1 MNTQTTPFTVSAN
14 ERSFSNVAQTAAE
27 HFRLSIFGVIAH
39 LIEVC
44 MDGDRAAAL
53 TAYPFLADYADEL
66 AARLQ
71 PADSSSA
78 QWRTALSAWESKA
91 TVNLPLLALRRAG
104 LSRLE
109 LELVLITGLLEED
122 PRFAVLFEQVTGGS
136 RRPTAGL
143 LIAWWRSDAAGQDY
157 TEAVRRSM
165 RSLVHAGLLQVLNP
179 GMPGSEW
186 VLAVPPPIWDGLRG
200 EPPELPWLRYVP
212 QADLLPLSRYI
223 APPSVAHLCDKL
235 PPLLAAQPGQLLI
248 VRGPRRNGRK
258 TLAGSVAHAL
268 DKAMLN
274 EESHWRLLGVLAV
287 MLDAFPVIEL
297 ALSPGE
303 NRTLPPLPLLSGPL
317 AVVMG
322 MHGGIHGDDTRT
334 SLTVTIP
341 MPDAALRRLHWQDTV
356 SAQHPAI
363 LDDLAQSV
371 CLTSGNI
378 RRAARAA
385 LGYAQLDGRSVI
397 EHRDVQLACRG
408 LHSARLE
415 TLATRLETR
424 GSLDDLAV
432 DETTHAELKTLMLRC
447 RYREPLA
454 AASHHGGGCSTG
466 VRALFSGPSGTGKT
480 LAARLLASALGKD
493 LYRVDLS
500 ATVNK
505 YLGETEKS
513 LDQVFSAAEEL
524 DVILLL
530 DEGDALMASRTDV
543 SSSNDRYANLETNF
557 LLQRIEAFN
566 GILLVTTNVADRIDK
581 AFARRIEVIVRFRAP
596 DQWQR
601 YQILRM
607 HLGSHAVDDGWLQEV
622 ACRCELT
629 GGQLRN
635 VVMHARLLAMDV
647 QEPIRNAHLHAALQ
661 REYRKTGAHCPL
673 KPLIPPDIADTAK
686 VAS

>member
-1 MNTQTTPFTVSAN
+1 MNTQTTPLTFGGN
-14 ERSFSNVAQTAAE
+14 EHSFSNVAQTATE

-39 LIEVC
+39 LIEAC
-44 MDGDRAAAL
+44 TDGDRAAAL
-53 TAYPFLADYADEL
+53 TAYPFLADYASEL
-66 AARLQ
+66 AERLQ
-71 PADSSSA
+71 SADSSSA
-78 QWRTALSAWESKA
+78 QWRRALSAWESAA
-91 TVNLPLLALRRAG
+91 TVNLPLLALLHAG

-122 PRFAVLFEQVTGGS
+122 PRFAVLFEQETGGS

-143 LIAWWRSDAAGQDY
+143 LIAWWRCDEAGQDC
-157 TEAVRRSM
+157 TEAVRRAV
-165 RSLVHAGLLQVLNP
+165 RSLIHAGLLQVLNP
-179 GMPGSEW
+179 DMPGSEW
-186 VLAVPPPIWDGLRG
+186 MLAVLPPIWDGLRG
-200 EPPELPWLRYVP
+200 EPPELPWLRYVS
-212 QADLLPLSRYI
+212 QAELVPLSHYI

-258 TLAGSVAHAL
+258 TLAGCVAHAL
-268 DKAMLN
+268 GKAVLVADTPVLN
-274 EESHWRLLGVLAV
+274 DESRWRLLGALAV
-287 MLDAFPVIEL
+287 MLNALPVIEL
-297 ALSPGE
+297 TLPPGE
-303 NRTLPPLPLLSGPL
+303 NRTLPPLPLLTGPL

-322 MHGGIHGDDTRT
+322 MHGGIYGDATRT
-334 SLTVTIP
+334 LLTITIP
-341 MPDAALRRLHWQDTV
+341 MPNADLRRLHWQNTLP
-356 SAQHPAI
+356 AQHSAT
-363 LDDLAQSV
+363 LDDLARSI
-371 CLTSGNI
+371 CLTSGSI
-378 RRAARAA
+378 HHAARAA
-385 LGYAQLDGRSVI
+385 LAYAQLDGRSAI

-415 TLATRLETR
+415 TLATHLETN
-424 GSLDDLAV
+424 GNLDDLAV
-432 DETTHAELKTLMLRC
+432 DETTRAELKTLMLRC

-480 LAARLLASALGKD
+480 LAARLLASTLGKD

-566 GILLVTTNVADRIDK
+566 GILLVTTNAADRIDK
-581 AFARRIEVIVRFRAP
+581 AFARRMEVIVRFRAP

-607 HLGSHAVDDGWLQEV
+607 HLGSHVVDDAWLQEV
-622 ACRCELT
+622 ACRCEFT

-635 VVMHARLLAMDV
+635 VVMHARLLAMEV
-647 QEPIRNAHLHAALQ
+647 REPICNAHLHAALV

-673 KPLIPPDIADTAK
+673 KPPDIGRA
-686 VAS
+686 